1 MKDSAD
7 NLISCSE
14 DYIGTFCTEL
24 SYILKRFTRF
34 LKKQIKQLIDEMS
47 NDNENYL

>member
-1 MKDSAD
+1 MKDLAD

-14 DYIGTFCTEL
+14 DYIDTFCTEL
-24 SYILKRFTRF
+24 SYILKRCTKI

-47 NDNENYL
+47 NEN